1 MDDRD
6 YQFLLD
12 LYETKNITRVAQ
24 KHYLSQPAMTKR
36 MKNIEEELGCQLF
49 LRSKKGV
56 IFTADGERIIPHC
69 QSIVRQSHALRNTI
83 NQMQGVVGGSLNIYC
98 SFNYGHYRLPAALK
112 IFSQRYPLVDINIA
126 TGKSKNIY
134 QQFAKREDC
143 IFIMRGE
150 QKWDEGKLLLATEP
164 ICLIYSY
171 ENIGR
176 PLHEYNYIGHQTDAT
191 VEEQIH
197 QWAGERNLPLHNTRF
212 WVDDISSCK
221 EMVRCG
227 IGWCI
232 LPKICL
238 EDFEG
243 VVEELSFADSTPF
256 TRNTYVLFRES
267 YGQLQQVQLFLK
279 VLQENEECYRKK

>member
-12 LYETKNITRVAQ
+12 LHETKNITRVAQ

-36 MKNIEEELGCQLF
+36 MKNIESELGCQLF

-56 IFTADGERIIPHC
+56 IFTSAGERIIPHC
-69 QSIVRQSHALRNTI
+69 KSIVQQSNALRSTI
-83 NQMQGVVGGSLNIYC
+83 NHTQGIVGGSLNIY
-98 SFNYGHYRLPAALK
+98 SSLNYGHYRLPAALK
-112 IFSQRYPLVDINIA
+112 IYSQRYPLVDINIA
-126 TGKSKNIY
+126 TGRSKNIY
-134 QQFAKREDC
+134 QQFIKREDC
-143 IFIMRGE
+143 ISIMRGE
-150 QKWDEGKLLLATEP
+150 QKWDEGRLLLATEP
-164 ICLIYSY
+164 MCLIYSY

-176 PLHEYNYIGHQTDAT
+176 SLHEYSYIGHQTDALI
-191 VEEQIH
+191 EERIN
-197 QWAGERNLPLHNTRF
+197 QWAGERNLSLHDTKF

-243 VVEELSFADSTPF
+243 EIVELSFEDGTPF

-279 VLQENEECYRKK
+279 VLQENEDAYRKK